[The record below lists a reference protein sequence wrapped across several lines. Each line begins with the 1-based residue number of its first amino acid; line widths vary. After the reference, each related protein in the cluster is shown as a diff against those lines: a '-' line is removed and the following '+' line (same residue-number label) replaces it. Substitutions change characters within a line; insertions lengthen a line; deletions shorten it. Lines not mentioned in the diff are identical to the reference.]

1 MKKIISLLFLIAPF
15 FGFSQ
20 TYTGSGGAI
29 SDDGLNN
36 DFIINVSGLV
46 PATLDAAHGLIE
58 VCLNITHTYDSDLNI
73 DLIAPDG
80 TDIVLLSY
88 VGGGDDNFSNTC
100 FSQSASTSIVSGT
113 APFSGLYKPMN
124 TLGNANNN
132 QDGNGSWK
140 LRIVDTYAADA
151 GTLLDWSIS
160 FGPGAPVPVLF
171 NSSNLPI
178 VLINTFS
185 QTILDEPKINASMKI
200 IYNGPGMINHVT
212 DFPNAYNNNIGIEI
226 RGAFSSTFPQKPYA
240 IETRN
245 TLMAQNDTSILGM
258 PAEHDWCLLSTYNDK
273 VYVRNTLANK
283 LFSEMGHYGVR
294 SQHCEVVLNGQYQ
307 GIYFLSESIKRDS
320 NRVSIS
326 KLDTID
332 NAGIQLTG
340 GYIIKNDYWD
350 GSNSWLLGYHPI
362 DHPTLDVNLV
372 YDYPKPDKITP
383 QQKTYIQTYINSF
396 ESALY
401 SPSFADTS
409 IGYRAYLSTSS
420 FIDYFIVNELSR
432 NNDGFKKSWYM
443 HKNRDDKGGKLKA
456 GPVWDFD
463 WAWTDIPGCSNFSAT
478 DGSGWAYKINDCG
491 PDVNSNGWYVR
502 MLQDTTFQNEL
513 KCRWLTL
520 RTSYLDTSNL
530 FHYIDSTAIVLDSA
544 QQRHQEKW
552 ATLGIDVGTP
562 EIGIQPTTFQGDID
576 LFKNWIRKRIVW
588 LDANIPGSCYTLDV
602 NEIAA
607 SRSSISMF
615 PNPAIDHVFINME
628 NISFTSSTKIIMT
641 DILGRQIDQ
650 ILINEILRDGMMISL
665 QSYANGTYICRFV
678 DLGKDVVKPV
688 KLVIQK

>member
-1 MKKIISLLFLIAPF
+1 
-15 FGFSQ
+15 
-20 TYTGSGGAI
+20 
-29 SDDGLNN
+29 
-36 DFIINVSGLV
+36 
-46 PATLDAAHGLIE
+46 
-58 VCLNITHTYDSDLNI
+58 
-73 DLIAPDG
+73 
-80 TDIVLLSY
+80 
-88 VGGGDDNFSNTC
+88 
-100 FSQSASTSIVSGT
+100 
-113 APFSGLYKPMN
+113 
-124 TLGNANNN
+124 
-132 QDGNGSWK
+132 
-140 LRIVDTYAADA
+140 
-151 GTLLDWSIS
+151 
-160 FGPGAPVPVLF
+160 
-171 NSSNLPI
+171 
-178 VLINTFS
+178 
-185 QTILDEPKINASMKI
+185 
-200 IYNGPGMINHVT
+200 
-212 DFPNAYNNNIGIEI
+212 
-226 RGAFSSTFPQKPYA
+226 
-240 IETRN
+240 
-245 TLMAQNDTSILGM
+245 MAQNDTSILGM

-463 WAWTDIPGCSNFSAT
+463 WAWTDIPECSNFSAT

-650 ILINEILRDGMMISL
+650 ISINEILRDGMMISL